1 LKAIP
6 FWYIQPSS
14 SPWQHVQMIL
24 VAYFCIVAKYLKKL
38 KNAILRDSLHPNEEE
53 EEEEEDSS
61 RVSLLRAKSYY
72 SLFSILASCSCGG
85 IGDHWK
91 LACLSSW

>member
-1 LKAIP
+1 
-6 FWYIQPSS
+6 
-14 SPWQHVQMIL
+14 MIL
-24 VAYFCIVAKYLKKL
+24 VAYFCIVAKYLNLK
-38 KNAILRDSLHPNEEE
+38 KNAISRDSLHPNEE

-72 SLFSILASCSCGG
+72 SLLSVLASCSCGG
-85 IGDHWK
+85 IGDLWK